1 MKKKM
6 FRKNKNFKCVKLFT
20 VFEVSGQENCIS
32 NLNQFEEIS
41 KRTTFSLYM
50 YKRFL
55 PFENTT
61 LRWSIFKSSIPVL
74 QHYVVISREYFLL
87 GNIHVLIVMI

>member
-1 MKKKM
+1 MS
-6 FRKNKNFKCVKLFT
+6 C
-20 VFEVSGQENCIS
+20 QENCIS
-32 NLNQFEEIS
+32 NLNQFEKIS

-50 YKRFL
+50 HKRFL

-87 GNIHVLIVMI
+87 DYIHVLIVMKYCNADNSSKPREKFF